1 MKGMNSAL
9 LEYLLVYI
17 DREHSFKKGKGKRI
31 KYVVPTIDTR
41 TMRIHAIIF
50 YGMVEDKAFSLTN
63 ENKDKDL
70 HEWIMEWLTE
80 DM

>member
-1 MKGMNSAL
+1 
-9 LEYLLVYI
+9 
-17 DREHSFKKGKGKRI
+17 
-31 KYVVPTIDTR
+31 
-41 TMRIHAIIF
+41 MRIHAIIF